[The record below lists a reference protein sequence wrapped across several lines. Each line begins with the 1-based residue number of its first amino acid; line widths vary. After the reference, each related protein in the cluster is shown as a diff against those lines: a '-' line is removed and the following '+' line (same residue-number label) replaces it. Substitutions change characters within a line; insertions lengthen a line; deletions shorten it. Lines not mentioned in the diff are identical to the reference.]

1 MPDLPIDLASVDW
14 AHVIIL
20 AVIAFVGA
28 VVGNAI
34 AFGNKLFGALL
45 TAIFFA
51 VFYVLWVYWL
61 QAMVMGSAA
70 ATPPI

>member
-1 MPDLPIDLASVDW
+1 MDLPIDFATVDW

-28 VVGNAI
+28 IVGNAI

-45 TAIFFA
+45 SAIFFA
-51 VFYVLWVYWL
+51 VFYVIWMYWL
-61 QAMVMGSAA
+61 KAIVMGSSVAT
-70 ATPPI
+70 TPPL